1 MSQNLLE
8 VDGLGVRFAA
18 MTRPA
23 VEGFS
28 LVLAAG
34 EKLALVGESGSGKS
48 VTARAILRL
57 DGTAAYSGAIRFAG
71 ENLLAA
77 SEARLR
83 AVRGS
88 RIAMIFQ
95 EPMTALNPLYT
106 IGDQIDEVLRLHRG
120 LDRHAARRETVSLL
134 EQVGIDDPSRRA
146 QSFVHQLSGGQ
157 RQRAMIAMAL
167 AGEPELLIADEPTT
181 ALDVTLQAQILALLE
196 RLQRERNMALLLI
209 THDLNLVRGFA
220 DRVAVMKSGSIV
232 ESAPVAELF
241 ANPREAYTQELL
253 ASRPQRLAVPVP
265 DADEPL
271 LVAEGLAQTYRK
283 RGFWRDELFQAL
295 TPVDFKLHRSETL
308 AVVGESGSG
317 KTSLALALLRLDAG
331 AKGRIVCSGKR
342 FDELAGG
349 ALRRARRR
357 MQIVFQDPFGAL
369 SPRQTVAEIVTEGL
383 LVHEPQMRVP
393 ERRERAAAVLAQ
405 VGLDETLL
413 DRYPHEFSG
422 GQRQRIAIA
431 RALILKP
438 DLLVLD
444 EPTSALDATVQKQV
458 LELLVSL
465 QRQYG
470 IAYLLITHDL
480 ALVASLAH
488 RVMVLNRGRV
498 VESGEVEQVL
508 RAPQHPYTRA
518 LLAASRLA

>member
-8 VDGLGVRFAA
+8 IAELGVRFAA
-18 MTRPA
+18 MARPA
-23 VEGFS
+23 VAGVS

-57 DGTAAYSGAIRFAG
+57 DGSASYSGAIRFAG
-71 ENLLAA
+71 DDLLTAP
-77 SEARLR
+77 EPRLR
-83 AVRGS
+83 ALRGG

-106 IGDQIDEVLRLHRG
+106 IGDQIDEVLRLHCG
-120 LDRHAARRETVSLL
+120 LDRRVARRETISLL
-134 EQVGIDDPSRRA
+134 EQVGIDDPACRA

-196 RLQRERNMALLLI
+196 RLQLERNMALLLI

-220 DRVAVMKSGSIV
+220 DRVAVMKSGRIV

-253 ASRPQRLAVPVP
+253 ASRPQRLAMPVP
-265 DADEPL
+265 DVAEPL

-283 RGFWRDELFQAL
+283 RGFWRDEWFPAL
-295 TPVDFKLHRSETL
+295 TPIDFRLRRSETL

-317 KTSLALALLRLDAG
+317 KTSLALALLRLNAG
-331 AKGRIVCSGKR
+331 AKGRIVCSGER

-349 ALRRARRR
+349 ALRLARRR

-369 SPRQTVAEIVTEGL
+369 SPRQTVAEIVAEGL
-383 LVHEPQMRVP
+383 LVHEPRMKAA

-413 DRYPHEFSG
+413 DRYQHEFSG

-431 RALILKP
+431 RALILQP

-458 LELLVSL
+458 LELLVEL
-465 QRQYG
+465 QQQHG

-488 RVMVLNRGRV
+488 RVLVLNRGQV
-498 VESGEVEQVL
+498 VESGEVERVL
-508 RAPQHPYTRA
+508 RAPQHPYTQA